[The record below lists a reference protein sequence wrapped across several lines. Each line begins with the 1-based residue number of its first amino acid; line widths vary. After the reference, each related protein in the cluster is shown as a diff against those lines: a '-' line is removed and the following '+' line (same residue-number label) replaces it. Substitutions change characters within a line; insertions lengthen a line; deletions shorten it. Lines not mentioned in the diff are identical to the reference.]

1 MKYKVGTRGS
11 VLALAQTDLVIDR
24 LKNAYPDDSFEAV
37 VIRTT
42 GDKRLDVSLDAIGGK
57 GVFVDAIEAALQR
70 GEIDMAVHS
79 MKDMPEQPAQGLIF
93 ATAWEREDPRDVL
106 ITREGLKFEQLP
118 LHARIG
124 TGSKRRM
131 YELCSLRPDLTIVP
145 IRGNIDTRIR
155 KLQEEKLDG
164 IVLAAAGLKRI
175 HRESEITQFFPVEEV
190 IPAPAQG
197 VLAIEL
203 RESDSALLQKL
214 DALSDAATARL
225 VDAERTFLKEI
236 GGDCHL
242 PAGAYASEEA
252 DGTLTL
258 LALFGNEDGSRLAKT
273 SVSGED
279 AKAVAKEAADK
290 LKRELGMQGI

>member
-1 MKYKVGTRGS
+1 MKYKIGTRGS

-24 LKNAYPDDSFEAV
+24 LKTAYPDDTFEAV

-79 MKDMPEQPAQGLIF
+79 MKDMPDQPAQGLIF

-106 ITREGLKFEQLP
+106 IAREGLTFEQLP
-118 LHARIG
+118 LHAKIG

-131 YELCSLRPDLTIVP
+131 YELRSLRPDLTIVP

-155 KLQEEKLDG
+155 KMQEEKLDG

-203 RESDSALLQKL
+203 RESDAALLQKL

-242 PAGAYASEEA
+242 PAGAYAREEA

-258 LALFGNEDGSRLAKT
+258 FALFGNEDGSRLAKT
-273 SVSGED
+273 SVSGKD

-290 LKRELGMQGI
+290 LKRELGM

>member
-57 GVFVDAIEAALQR
+57 GVFVDAIEAALQSD
-70 GEIDMAVHS
+70 EIDMAVHS
-79 MKDMPEQPAQGLIF
+79 MKDMPDQPAQGLIF

-106 ITREGLKFEQLP
+106 ITREGLTFEQLP
-118 LHARIG
+118 LHAKIG

-131 YELCSLRPDLTIVP
+131 YELRSLRPDLTIVP

-155 KLQEEKLDG
+155 KIQEEKLDG

-203 RESDSALLQKL
+203 RERDTALLQKL
-214 DALSDAATARL
+214 NALSDAAIARL

-242 PAGAYASEEA
+242 PAGAYAREET

-258 LALFGNEDGSRLAKT
+258 FALFGNEDGSRLAKT
-273 SVSGED
+273 SVSGKD

-290 LKRELGMQGI
+290 LKRELGM

>member
-11 VLALAQTDLVIDR
+11 LLALAQTNLVIDR
-24 LKNAYPDDSFEAV
+24 LKNAYPDDSFETV

-57 GVFVDAIEAALQR
+57 GVFVDTIEAALQS

-79 MKDMPEQPAQGLIF
+79 MKDMPDQPTQGLIF
-93 ATAWEREDPRDVL
+93 ARTWEREDPRDVL
-106 ITREGLKFEQLP
+106 IAREGLTLEKLP
-118 LHARIG
+118 LHAKIG
-124 TGSKRRM
+124 TGSRRRM
-131 YELCSLRPDLTIVP
+131 YELRSLRPDLTIVP

-155 KLQEEKLDG
+155 KMHEEKLDG

-175 HRESEITQFFPVEEV
+175 HRENEITQFFAVEDV

-197 VLAIEL
+197 ALAIEL
-203 RESDSALLQKL
+203 RERDAALLQKL
-214 DALSDAATARL
+214 DALSDETTARI
-225 VDAERTFLKEI
+225 VDAERTFLQEI

-242 PAGAYASEEA
+242 PAGAYARVEA

-258 LALFGNEDGSRLAKT
+258 LALFGDKDGSRLAQT
-273 SVSGED
+273 SVNGKD
-279 AKAVAKEAADK
+279 AKAVAKVAADK
-290 LKRELGMQGI
+290 LKRELGM

>member
-24 LKNAYPDDSFEAV
+24 LKDAYPDDSFETV
-37 VIRTT
+37 VIKTT

-79 MKDMPEQPAQGLIF
+79 MKDMPDQPAQGLIF
-93 ATAWEREDPRDVL
+93 AAAWEREDPRDVL
-106 ITREGLKFEQLP
+106 IAREGRKLEKLP
-118 LHARIG
+118 LHAKIG
-124 TGSKRRM
+124 TGSKRRA
-131 YELCSLRPDLTIVP
+131 YELRSLRPDLTIVP

-155 KLQEEKLDG
+155 KMQEEKLDG

-175 HRESEITQFFPVEEV
+175 HRESEITQFFPAEEV
-190 IPAPAQG
+190 VPAPAQG

-203 RESDSALLQKL
+203 REHDSALLQKL
-214 DALSDAATARL
+214 DALSDAAAGRL

-242 PAGAYASEEA
+242 PAGAYAREEA

-258 LALFGNEDGSRLAKT
+258 FALFGNEDGSRLAKT
-273 SVSGED
+273 SVSGKD

-290 LKRELGMQGI
+290 LKRELGM

>member
-11 VLALAQTDLVIDR
+11 VLALAQTALVIDR
-24 LKNAYPDDSFEAV
+24 LKNAYPDDFFEVV

-57 GVFVDAIEAALQR
+57 GVFVDAIEAALQS

-79 MKDMPEQPAQGLIF
+79 MKDMPDQPAQGLIF

-106 ITREGLKFEQLP
+106 IAREGLTFEQLP
-118 LHARIG
+118 LHAKIG

-131 YELCSLRPDLTIVP
+131 YELRSLRPDLTIVP

-155 KLQEEKLDG
+155 KMQEERLDG

-203 RESDSALLQKL
+203 RESDAVLLQKL
-214 DALSDAATARL
+214 DALSDAAAARL

-242 PAGAYASEEA
+242 PAGAYAREEA

-258 LALFGNEDGSRLAKT
+258 FALFGNEDGSRLAKT
-273 SVSGED
+273 SVSGKD

-290 LKRELGMQGI
+290 LKRELGM

>member
-37 VIRTT
+37 VIKTT

-79 MKDMPEQPAQGLIF
+79 MKDMPDQPAQGLIF

-106 ITREGLKFEQLP
+106 ITREGLKFDQLP
-118 LHARIG
+118 LHAKIG

-131 YELCSLRPDLTIVP
+131 YELRSLRPDLTIVP

-155 KLQEEKLDG
+155 KMQEEKLDG

-203 RESDSALLQKL
+203 RERDAALLQKL
-214 DALSDAATARL
+214 DALSDAAAARL

-242 PAGAYASEEA
+242 PAGAYAREEA
-252 DGTLTL
+252 DGALTL
-258 LALFGNEDGSRLAKT
+258 FALFGNEDGSRLAKT
-273 SVSGED
+273 SVSGKD

-290 LKRELGMQGI
+290 LKRELGM

>member
-24 LKNAYPDDSFEAV
+24 LKSEYPDDSFEVV
-37 VIRTT
+37 VIKTT

-57 GVFVDAIEAALQR
+57 GVFVDAIEAALQS

-79 MKDMPEQPAQGLIF
+79 MKDMPDQPAQGLIF
-93 ATAWEREDPRDVL
+93 AAAWEREDPRDVL
-106 ITREGLKFEQLP
+106 ITREGLTFEQLP
-118 LHARIG
+118 LHAKIG
-124 TGSKRRM
+124 TGSRRRM
-131 YELCSLRPDLTIVP
+131 YELRSLRPDLTIVP

-155 KLQEEKLDG
+155 KMHEEKLDG

-175 HRESEITQFFPVEEV
+175 HRESEITQFLPVEKV

-203 RESDSALLQKL
+203 RERDTALLQKL

-242 PAGAYASEEA
+242 PAGAYAREEA

-258 LALFGNEDGSRLAKT
+258 FALFGNEDGSRLAKT

-279 AKAVAKEAADK
+279 AKTVAKEAADK
-290 LKRELGMQGI
+290 LKRELGM